1 MTREHLGGAVSG
13 NAFYVLAGRASGAGN
28 LTVAERYVPSR
39 NRWERLP
46 DMTKSRGGTAAATLS
61 DGRIVIAGGGRGK

>member
-1 MTREHLGGAVSG
+1 MRVAREHLGGAVSG
-13 NAFYVLAGRASGAGN
+13 NAFYVLAGRAAGAGN

-46 DMTKSRGGTAAATLS
+46 DMTEVPRR
-61 DGRIVIAGGGRGK
+61 DRGRGARATAGS